1 MNHQKLKCYA
11 VLLETAKR
19 MPSLVAKM
27 PRGHSHLVDQ
37 LERALSSAILNLSEG
52 NGRTSPKE
60 RARFFDISLA
70 SIAETSSAI
79 DIMQAFRLV
88 SIAEGDEIH
97 SSLKIA
103 YAMIVRLKRSRI

>member
-1 MNHQKLKCYA
+1 MNHQKLRCYG

-19 MPSLVAKM
+19 APSLVALM

-79 DIMQAFRLV
+79 DVMQAFRL
-88 SIAEGDEIH
+88 IPIPEGDAIR
-97 SSLKIA
+97 SLLKIA
-103 YAMIVRLKRSRI
+103 YAMIMRLKHPRL

>member
-19 MPSLVAKM
+19 MPSIVALM

-37 LERALSSAILNLSEG
+37 VERALSSAILNLSEG

-60 RARFFDISLA
+60 RARFFDISLG

-79 DIMQAFRLV
+79 DVMQAFRLIP
-88 SIAEGDEIH
+88 SSDGDEIR

-103 YAMIVRLKRSRI
+103 YAMIMRLKRPRV

>member
-1 MNHQKLKCYA
+1 MNHRKLKCYA

-19 MPSLVAKM
+19 VPSIVALM

-79 DIMQAFRLV
+79 DVMQAFRLV
-88 SIAEGDEIH
+88 SIPDAEKIR
-97 SSLKIA
+97 SSLAVA
-103 YAMIVRLKRSRI
+103 YAMIVRLKRPRV